1 MQPIHLELHSEID
14 EYEEHQLANQRM
26 DVLKNDHILG
36 FSEMLKTSLTSWDSF
51 NVCFAILLTLGCI
64 WPTVPKAYAMPTNSN
79 AQMSPVSSK
88 VNKMCLRHTLRIYT
102 PSILYYFVFVCMVC
116 VFHRQRCMDG
126 IIMTVHSTL
135 AQKLFPLNS
144 VPFLSLSLA

>member
-1 MQPIHLELHSEID
+1 MQPIPLEVHSEID

-36 FSEMLKTSLTSWDSF
+36 FSEMLKTSLTSWNSF
-51 NVCFAILLTLGCI
+51 NVCFAILLTLGCT

-88 VNKMCLRHTLRIYT
+88 VNKMHLRHTVNIYT
-102 PSILYYFVFVCMVC
+102 
-116 VFHRQRCMDG
+116 
-126 IIMTVHSTL
+126 
-135 AQKLFPLNS
+135 
-144 VPFLSLSLA
+144 